1 MSINSR
7 YYGYSMEEP
16 DGFTFSPLMDQK
28 ESEKFRK
35 NLLADCGNKIDEI
48 LCEVRNEKTSETR

>member
-1 MSINSR
+1 
-7 YYGYSMEEP
+7 MEEP